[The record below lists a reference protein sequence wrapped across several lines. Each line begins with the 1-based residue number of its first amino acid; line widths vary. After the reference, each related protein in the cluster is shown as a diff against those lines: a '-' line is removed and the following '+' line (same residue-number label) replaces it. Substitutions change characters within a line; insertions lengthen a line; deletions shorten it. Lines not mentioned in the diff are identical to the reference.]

1 MPFGSVVLHSPG
13 QNIPVFPIQ
22 PGECD
27 LFIVSGSLAAL
38 TRLLIESPL
47 HSGFVLP
54 EAYNLMH

>member
-1 MPFGSVVLHSPG
+1 MPFGSVVLHSPV
-13 QNIPVFPIQ
+13 IPVFPVQ

-54 EAYNLMH
+54 EAYTLMH